1 MDLDIY
7 NYKSY
12 KHLSQEIYN
21 ILYYNNEKYT
31 VTNSYILCSYSKL
44 SIKSKDAINKLLT
57 DTVQIMILLI
67 IIPSVV
73 SIVNLVIIISIHIL
87 NSIYY
92 KYLTD

>member
-1 MDLDIY
+1 MDIIDIY

-44 SIKSKDAINKLLT
+44 SIKSKNEINDLFITHNNDVKGWKGWKVKLK
-57 DTVQIMILLI
+57 VIM
-67 IIPSVV
+67 V
-73 SIVNLVIIISIHIL
+73 
-87 NSIYY
+87 
-92 KYLTD
+92 